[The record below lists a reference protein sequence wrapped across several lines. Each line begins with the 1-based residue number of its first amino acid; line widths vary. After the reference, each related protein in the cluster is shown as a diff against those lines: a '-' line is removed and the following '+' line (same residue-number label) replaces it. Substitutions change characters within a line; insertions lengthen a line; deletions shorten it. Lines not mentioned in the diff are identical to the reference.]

1 MTYPIASGK
10 SFNMVLSHPEDT
22 DRELPKDQ
30 SEIIKEMT
38 NHFLGWDGQL
48 TKLISLIHTTAKWP
62 LNNLPSIPTY
72 VHSSSKLLLLGD
84 SAHATLP
91 YMSQGAAL
99 AVEDGAALAEAIHLA
114 SSRKDLARVLRI
126 WDEARVQRGTQMQE
140 ASSVNGVLWHFDD
153 GPEQMA
159 RDAAM
164 KWEVEEG
171 VHTSLIGRSSPN
183 QWTDYRTSTW
193 CFGHEAEEDV
203 RMRNM
208 QQRETDASA
217 WLTQK

>member
-1 MTYPIASGK
+1 
-10 SFNMVLSHPEDT
+10 MVLSHPEDA
-22 DRELPKDQ
+22 DQ
-30 SEIIKEMT
+30 EVSKNPTEVIKEMT
-38 NHFLGWDGQL
+38 AHFLGWDNRL
-48 TKLISLIHTTAKWP
+48 TKLISLIHTTSKWP

-72 VHSSSKLLLLGD
+72 IHQSCKLLLLGD

-114 SSRKDLARVLRI
+114 TTHKDLNKVLKT

-164 KWEVEEG
+164 RWEVEEA
-171 VHTSLIGRSSPN
+171 HDTSPFGRSSPN
-183 QWTDYRTSTW
+183 QWTDFKTSNW
-193 CFGHEAEEDV
+193 CFGHDAEDDV
-203 RMRNM
+203 RKRY
-208 QQRETDASA
+208 
-217 WLTQK
+217 TQHRQMDV